1 VYALVNDVEFRS
13 TLMARLTI
21 VGNINLET
29 TVRVAGF
36 PVPYR
41 PTTFAPLGVSSAV
54 SAVGYNLA
62 RALTTLGDDVAL
74 ASLVG
79 ADPAAG
85 LVRAALA
92 ADGIEDAFVLGA
104 AAATPQSVV
113 LYDGS
118 GARAVHTD
126 LKDVL
131 ELAYPP
137 ERFAVALA
145 GSELAVLT
153 NIAYS
158 KPLIDVAQAHRVPI
172 ATDLHTLTDLG
183 VAYNA
188 PFLQS
193 AHILFVSG
201 ERITAPPATWAEA
214 LLAASPAEVV
224 VVGLGDQGAYL
235 AVRSSGL
242 RRQLPAVYTRPVVQ
256 SGGAGDALFACF
268 LHGYLR
274 SRDPLRALRAA
285 TVFASYKLGASNS
298 SAGFLSHDGLEALL
312 VSLPEAE

>member
-1 VYALVNDVEFRS
+1 
-13 TLMARLTI
+13 MAKLTI

-29 TVRVAGF
+29 TVRVEGF
-36 PVPYR
+36 PIPYR
-41 PTTFAPLGVSSAV
+41 PTTFAPFGVSSAV

-62 RALTTLGDDVAL
+62 RAFATLGDDVTL
-74 ASLVG
+74 ASLAG
-79 ADPAAG
+79 DDAAG
-85 LVRAALA
+85 RLVRAALA
-92 ADGIEDAFVLGA
+92 AGGIADAFVISV

-131 ELAYPP
+131 DLAYPP
-137 ERFAVALA
+137 ERFAAALA
-145 GSELAVLT
+145 GSELVVLT

-158 KPLIDVAQAHRVPI
+158 KPLIAVAQSHRVPI

-183 VAYNA
+183 DAYNA
-188 PFLQS
+188 PFLRS

-201 ERITAPPATWAEA
+201 ERITVPPAAWAEA

-224 VVGLGDQGAYL
+224 VVGLGDRGAYL
-235 AVRSSGL
+235 AVRSSGV
-242 RRQLPAVYTRPVVQ
+242 RRQLPAVSTRPVVQ
-256 SGGAGDALFACF
+256 TGGAGDALFACF

-274 SRDPLRALRAA
+274 SRDPLHALRAA
-285 TVFASYKLGASNS
+285 TVFASYKLGAANS
-298 SAGFLSHDGLEALL
+298 SDGFLSHADLEALL
-312 VSLPEAE
+312 ASLPEAE